1 MESNGLRETITPHEE
16 ACFGYECH
24 PSASHENKAGCL
36 ELVTAIL
43 WGIEQG
49 DDIPPIK
56 MFHFLD
62 SEYQDQYELI
72 YPVNRNSLDQDG
84 GHHRLLAHMLGGHE
98 MDIIVHT
105 RRNYTSGT
113 EIPEYLRVDAKD
125 MRIESRPDVF
135 EFETSCDD
143 NYNIPDGLR
152 DISRYPTWKEVQ
164 TFIDSKKDEPITSQD
179 ILQSLYR

>member
-1 MESNGLRETITPHEE
+1 MNDGLECITPHEV

-24 PSASHENKAGCL
+24 PGALHDNVAGCL
-36 ELVTAIL
+36 ELVTSML

-49 DDIPPIK
+49 DDIPPVK

-62 SEYQDQYELI
+62 AAYQDQYELI
-72 YPVNRNSLDQDG
+72 YPFHHNSLDQDG

-98 MDIIVHT
+98 MNIEVYT
-105 RRNYTSGT
+105 RRDCTFGR
-113 EIPEYLRVDAKD
+113 EIPEHLREAAKD
-125 MRIESRPDVF
+125 MRIASMPDAFTF
-135 EFETSCDD
+135 EITCD

-152 DISRYPTWKEVQ
+152 NPVRYPTPEDVQ
-164 TFIDSKKDEPITSQD
+164 TFLADRKGGPITSQD